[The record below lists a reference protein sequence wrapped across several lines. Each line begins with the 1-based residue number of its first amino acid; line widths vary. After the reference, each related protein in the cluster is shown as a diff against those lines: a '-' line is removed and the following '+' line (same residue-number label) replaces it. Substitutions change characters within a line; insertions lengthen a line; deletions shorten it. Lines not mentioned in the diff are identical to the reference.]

1 MDKKLTP
8 TNAKNHFGYV
18 VRAGGVRYFIPTKSS
33 DFVHF
38 DGSEYFVT
46 FNV

>member
-1 MDKKLTP
+1 MINESP
-8 TNAKNHFGYV
+8 TNAKNHFGSV
-18 VRAGGVRYFIPTKSS
+18 TRVDGVRYFSPTKSS

-38 DGSEYFVT
+38 DGSENFVT